1 MAARANR
8 GNKTLFAA
16 PPRDGDGSEVMLD
29 QDKVSG
35 IKEEMEKGGDSLLR
49 VLDESHPA
57 EVAAAIDGFEEDAKI
72 LEIFSALGPEAAA
85 EVLPHL
91 NDRARRLVLEE
102 YPAPRLCQIIEEL
115 DSDDAA
121 DILADMSKERAER
134 VLRIMSEETGEE
146 VIRLMAYDEDSAGH
160 LMQTEL
166 VSVQEDFTVAE
177 TIEKIRARADAARD
191 IHNVFV
197 VDAMGRLRGVTP
209 LSRLILSRPDAKMKD
224 IMEDQPPIHVTV
236 DADQEHVA
244 DLFKRYDLVSLPV
257 VGPDMTL
264 LGRIL
269 VDDIVDVL
277 EAEAD
282 EDIMI
287 MVGAHDEALV
297 QTRTAAQ
304 MARYRLPWLGSS
316 LAGGLVTGALLWQ
329 FKETIS
335 EALALTAFIP
345 VVMGLSG
352 NVGAQSSALVIR
364 GIATGRV
371 DSRSLR
377 RYFSKEIRV
386 GILLGLF
393 CGAAAGLFAQ
403 VWQGSWAF
411 GAVVGLSIFLSIQL
425 AALMG
430 TAIPFFFRWAN
441 IDPAIAGGP
450 IVLALNDITGLVV
463 FFAMATALLRYLG
476 G

>member
-1 MAARANR
+1 MRHE
-8 GNKTLFAA
+8 T
-16 PPRDGDGSEVMLD
+16 MLD
-29 QDKVSG
+29 QDKVG
-35 IKEEMEKGGDSLLR
+35 KIKEEMERGGDALAS
-49 VLDESHPA
+49 VLAESHPS
-57 EVAAAIDGFEEDAKI
+57 EIAAAIDRFEDEEKI
-72 LEIFSALGPEAAA
+72 LETFGALGPEDCA

-91 NDRARRLVLEE
+91 NDRARSLVLEKSS
-102 YPAPRLCQIIEEL
+102 AARLCEVIEEL

-121 DILADMSKERAER
+121 DILADMSKERAEE

-166 VSVQEDFTVAE
+166 IAVPEGFTVAE
-177 TIEKIRARADAARD
+177 TIEKIRATAAAARD

-197 VDAMGRLRGVTP
+197 VDGMGRLRGVAP
-209 LSRLILSRPDAKMKD
+209 LSSLILSSPDAEIRD
-224 IMEDQPPIHVTV
+224 VMEDQPPIYVTV

-277 EAEAD
+277 EKEAD

-287 MVGAHDEALV
+287 MAGAHDEALV

-316 LAGGLVTGALLWQ
+316 LVGGLITGALLWQ
-329 FKETIS
+329 FKMTIS

-364 GIATGRV
+364 GIATGRM
-371 DSRSLR
+371 DSGSLR
-377 RYFSKEIRV
+377 RYFSREVMV

-393 CGAAAGLFAQ
+393 CGAAAGAFAH

-411 GAVVGLSIFLSIQL
+411 GVVVGLSIFLSIQL

-463 FFAMATALLRYLG
+463 FFAMATALLGYLG